1 MSKVCLLVKELAAVG
16 RQGGLPGYEQE
27 RLSPVGNQEWICA
40 RGRTLFGLHGHPEI
54 WTSVL
59 ALNIKQGSLP
69 SFGKENWPEL
79 ASEHDKS
86 KPRRGETGDLG
97 QDCVLDWP

>member
-1 MSKVCLLVKELAAVG
+1 M
-16 RQGGLPGYEQE
+16 
-27 RLSPVGNQEWICA
+27 
-40 RGRTLFGLHGHPEI
+40 
-54 WTSVL
+54 L

-69 SFGKENWPEL
+69 SPGKENWPEL

-97 QDCVLDWP
+97 QDYVLDWP